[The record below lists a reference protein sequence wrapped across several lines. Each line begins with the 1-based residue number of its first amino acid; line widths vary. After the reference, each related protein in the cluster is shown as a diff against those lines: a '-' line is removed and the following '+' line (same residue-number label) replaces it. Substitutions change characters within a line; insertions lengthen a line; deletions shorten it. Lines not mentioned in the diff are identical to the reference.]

1 MFRQV
6 RRLAHR
12 CVLLHIKDH
21 HRCLCGV
28 ICFTSAA
35 KLSLHSVRGSLR
47 LSEQRRVTR
56 LARSIKSASRKSA
69 RPLPMT
75 TSGSGEA
82 RSVHC
87 GGMVQIVPSPA
98 RSRSL
103 LPDRL
108 YRSPMQGSRWPA
120 NGWNGWVM
128 RTSCAEA
135 VGRSAFRA
143 ELQAAGEGPLCLA
156 ADQGRLGDAHP
167 GTDVDAARR
176 YRLAYAAK
184 KLGSKGRW
192 VMARGPRSR

>member
-6 RRLAHR
+6 RCPAH
-12 CVLLHIKDH
+12 CHILLHINDH

-87 GGMVQIVPSPA
+87 GGMEQIVPSPA

-143 ELQAAGEGPLCLA
+143 ELQAAGEGPVHLA
-156 ADQGRLGDAHP
+156 GDEGGSGDADT
-167 GTDVDAARR
+167 GAAFDAA
-176 YRLAYAAK
+176 
-184 KLGSKGRW
+184 
-192 VMARGPRSR
+192 